1 MDLADLNREQRMAAE
16 TLEGPVLVLAGAG
29 SGKTRAL
36 TYRIANLIDHGVA
49 PWHIL
54 ALTFTNKAAA
64 EMKQRVQQLTGEQ
77 AASEAWIST
86 FHSTCARILRRD
98 IEKLGYTRSFAI
110 YDDEDQ
116 NTIIRQILKEL
127 NIDDRFLPVRE
138 VRSRISD
145 AKNRMITPDEW
156 FRTSPRDR
164 RSSQIHDAMTLYEKK
179 LRTLN
184 ALDFDDLINKTLELM
199 LDHPPVLSYYRE
211 RFQYVL
217 VDEYQDT
224 NKAQYE
230 LIRLISLQH
239 RNLCVVGDD
248 DQSIYGWRGADVRN
262 ILDFEKDYPDAKV
275 IRLEQNYRST
285 GIILDAANQ
294 VIAHNADRKD
304 KRLWTEAEGGDKIRS
319 YTAVDEQD
327 EALWVAG
334 RIQELRRGG
343 TDIGSVAILYRNNAQ
358 SRVVEE
364 MLMRAGIPYRI
375 FGGQKFYER
384 KEVKDILAYL
394 RVIVNP
400 SDDLSLR
407 RIINIPKRAIGE
419 TTVQALEAHAA
430 EKGIPLYSTL
440 EDPPEGLNKRARGSL
455 QAFAELMTMLTVMKD
470 SLPLAEYI
478 DYLIDQTGLE
488 RQYAKENTEEA
499 RSRMEN
505 IAEFR
510 GAVTAFAQ
518 LSEESSLEDYLEN
531 VALVTD
537 LDRSGEAGDT
547 VTMMTLHSAKG
558 LEFDHVFIVGTEEN
572 IFPSARSLEDPGRL
586 EEERRLMYVGITR
599 ARKALCLTRAR
610 ERMLYNQFQHN
621 PPSRFIEE
629 IPDRLIQEEGFGAR
643 RRPAPRGGTHFES
656 SAGDAAA
663 SYGNAPRGGTRF
675 ESGAGDAAASY
686 GNAPRGGT
694 RFGISSRAGSDAER
708 FGYYPDDPGSGTR
721 NVGTAPRVP
730 PRGTWGL
737 SPRSATP
744 QASGA
749 PPRSTSP
756 RAGSMTPQELGKPRI
771 TLHGKSLDQLPK
783 AAAPKG
789 TALDQIPGV
798 TRGFGSASQPA
809 ATGHGV
815 SGASQ
820 SAVANRIFEP
830 GERVMHA
837 KFGPGTVLHVEG
849 EGAAARIRVH
859 FDSAGERELSLAIAP
874 IVRYRED

>member
-224 NKAQYE
+224 NRAQYE
-230 LIRLISLQH
+230 LVRLISLRH

-304 KRLWTEAEGGDKIRS
+304 KRLWTEAEDGDKIRS

-407 RIINIPKRAIGE
+407 RIINIPKRALGE

-499 RSRMEN
+499 QSRMEN

-572 IFPSARSLEDPGRL
+572 IFPSARSLDDPGRL

-643 RRPAPRGGTHFES
+643 RRPVPRGGTHFES

-663 SYGNAPRGGTRF
+663 SYGK
-675 ESGAGDAAASY
+675 
-686 GNAPRGGT
+686 APRGGT
-694 RFGISSRAGSDAER
+694 RFGISSRADSDAER
-708 FGYYPDDPGSGTR
+708 FGYYPDDPGSG
-721 NVGTAPRVP
+721 N
-730 PRGTWGL
+730 
-737 SPRSATP
+737 P

-749 PPRSTSP
+749 SPRASSTSP
-756 RAGSMTPQELGKPRI
+756 RSAFPRASSTSPRSAVGASPRSASGTSPRSAAPRAGSTTLRELGKPRI
-771 TLHGKSLDQLPK
+771 TIHGKSLDQLPK

-789 TALDQIPGV
+789 MALDQIPGV

-820 SAVANRIFEP
+820 PAATNRIFEA

-837 KFGPGTVLHVEG
+837 KFGPGTVLRVEG